1 MWRIT
6 EEQMALRFGVGI
18 LTLLVLC
25 ASLMLALVGCGGST
39 EQAPPSPSSRS
50 IEVAPP
56 SSPAPEPPPAVQGGR
71 VLAAADERITG
82 FPAQVL
88 GTQEALERWEDLAG
102 SGKAV
107 FLEVYSTD
115 GDGGQLSAD
124 EAAAIADTLSS
135 AELRLF
141 SSLGNPIT
149 GGGIHIIGCDG
160 EGAMLYHTVFDGS
173 WFSVQFAGEDAAYV
187 FDGENTTLN
196 DLLSQYP

>member
-18 LTLLVLC
+18 LMLLVLC
-25 ASLMLALVGCGGST
+25 ASLMLALAGCGGST

-50 IEVAPP
+50 IEVAP
-56 SSPAPEPPPAVQGGR
+56 SFSPAPEPPPAVQGGR

-115 GDGGQLSAD
+115 GNGGQLSAD

-135 AELRLF
+135 AKLRLF

-149 GGGIHIIGCDG
+149 GGGVHVIGCDR

-173 WFSVQFAGEDAAYV
+173 WFSVQLAGEDAAYV

>member
-25 ASLMLALVGCGGST
+25 ASLMLALAGCGGST

-56 SSPAPEPPPAVQGGR
+56 SSPAPEPPPSVQGGR

-88 GTQEALERWEDLAG
+88 GTQEAPG
-102 SGKAV
+102 AV
-107 FLEVYSTD
+107 
-115 GDGGQLSAD
+115 G
-124 EAAAIADTLSS
+124 
-135 AELRLF
+135 
-141 SSLGNPIT
+141 
-149 GGGIHIIGCDG
+149 
-160 EGAMLYHTVFDGS
+160 
-173 WFSVQFAGEDAAYV
+173 
-187 FDGENTTLN
+187 
-196 DLLSQYP
+196 